1 MFAVLKRSLGAAALV
16 LAIQS
21 HPLAQA
27 TLANMDPDAD
37 FKLAKELYQ
46 KEQFS
51 LAYPLFKNIADGNY
65 PNSKLPVSTQLEA
78 KYYTIV
84 AGLKM
89 GESTAE
95 AAARRFIEEEHN
107 APRIQML
114 SYQLGEYYYRKQK
127 FEDALTYYEK
137 AGIDNL
143 SNSDI
148 AEMKFHQGYSY
159 FTMKQFEQAKPLFN
173 SIRQMPSDPNYLDAN
188 YYFGF
193 ISFFEK
199 DYKLAMESFRKVE
212 NEPTYQ
218 KVVPY
223 YIAEILYFQG
233 DKDKAIEY
241 GEAKLNNGGQYYNTQ
256 LQQLIGH
263 AYFEKKNYKKA
274 LPYLQQYVSKT
285 GKVRREDLYE
295 LSYTYYQSNQLTKA
309 IPGFKELGGKE
320 DTLAQNSMYLLADSY
335 LKTGQKA
342 NARSAFLFCSSNS
355 SNPLQKEISAY
366 NYAKLSFD
374 LGYQDIA
381 SSELQSFIT
390 TYPRSKYLPEAKE
403 LLVNVLANT
412 NNYRDALA
420 MYESLPGKSENVK
433 KVYPRI

>member
-1 MFAVLKRSLGAAALV
+1 MIAVLKRCLGAAALV
-16 LAIQS
+16 LAIQGPS
-21 HPLAQA
+21 FAQA

-95 AAARRFIEEEHN
+95 AVARTFIDEEHN
-107 APRIQML
+107 EPRIQML
-114 SYQLGEYYYRKQK
+114 SYQLGEYYYRNQK

-143 SNSDI
+143 SNRDI
-148 AEMKFHQGYSY
+148 ADMKFHN
-159 FTMKQFEQAKPLFN
+159 AKPLFN
-173 SIRQMPSDPNYLDAN
+173 SIRQIPSDPNHRDAN

-193 ISFFEK
+193 ISFYEK
-199 DYKLAMESFRKVE
+199 SYPMAMESFRKVE
-212 NEPTYQ
+212 SQPTYQ
-218 KVVPY
+218 KIVPY
-223 YIAEILYFQG
+223 YIAQILYFQG

-274 LPYLQQYVSKT
+274 LPYLQEYVSKT
-285 GKVRREDLYE
+285 DKVRREDLYE
-295 LSYTYYQSNQLTKA
+295 LSYTYYQSNQLAKA

-320 DTLAQNSMYLLADSY
+320 DSLAQN
-335 LKTGQKA
+335 
-342 NARSAFLFCSSNS
+342 
-355 SNPLQKEISAY
+355 
-366 NYAKLSFD
+366 
-374 LGYQDIA
+374 
-381 SSELQSFIT
+381 
-390 TYPRSKYLPEAKE
+390 
-403 LLVNVLANT
+403 
-412 NNYRDALA
+412 
-420 MYESLPGKSENVK
+420 
-433 KVYPRI
+433 

>member
-1 MFAVLKRSLGAAALV
+1 MIAILKRCLGAAALV

-21 HPLAQA
+21 HPFAQA

-95 AAARRFIEEEHN
+95 AAARTFIDEEHN
-107 APRIQML
+107 EPRIQML

-143 SNSDI
+143 SNREI
-148 AEMKFHQGYSY
+148 ADMKFHQGYAY

-173 SIRQMPSDPNYLDAN
+173 SIRQIPSDPNYLDAN

-193 ISFFEK
+193 ISFYDK
-199 DYKLAMESFRKVE
+199 NYKLAMESFRKVE
-212 NEPTYQ
+212 SEPNYQ

-223 YIAEILYFQG
+223 YIAEILYFEG

-241 GEAKLNNGGQYYNTQ
+241 GEAKLNSGGQYYNLE
-256 LQQLIGH
+256 LQQLVGH
-263 AYFEKKNYKKA
+263 AYFEKRIIKKHCH
-274 LPYLQQYVSKT
+274 T
-285 GKVRREDLYE
+285 WR
-295 LSYTYYQSNQLTKA
+295 N
-309 IPGFKELGGKE
+309 
-320 DTLAQNSMYLLADSY
+320 M
-335 LKTGQKA
+335 
-342 NARSAFLFCSSNS
+342 
-355 SNPLQKEISAY
+355 
-366 NYAKLSFD
+366 
-374 LGYQDIA
+374 
-381 SSELQSFIT
+381 
-390 TYPRSKYLPEAKE
+390 
-403 LLVNVLANT
+403 
-412 NNYRDALA
+412 
-420 MYESLPGKSENVK
+420 
-433 KVYPRI
+433 